1 MHYWSGK
8 IADKVL
14 QSLRPVKRYLR
25 KIATLIFFGK
35 NSKSWEAIRRPKKFI
50 DYPLITTQQTRA
62 NISSDEHYSK
72 NIPYLPSINL
82 KIW

>member
-25 KIATLIFFGK
+25 KIATVIFFGK
-35 NSKSWEAIRRPKKFI
+35 NSKSWAAIRRAKKFI
-50 DYPLITTQQTRA
+50 DYAFITTQQTRA
-62 NISSDEHYSK
+62 NISCDELYSK
-72 NIPYLPSINL
+72 NIQ
-82 KIW
+82 